1 MKKALAVM
9 LALVLA
15 VFTGCSAADVEVSPT
30 PVPTPPVQEYAE
42 SDPITVTVT
51 PVELTEEE
59 QEISKLSSRIKD
71 DVHVYDLEAD
81 GEIARAFATV
91 FSLVDGAWEHY
102 TPAVVFDPAEGRFS
116 VVSSGQADGAT
127 LNFTTTDGSIRSV
140 GWSGFE
146 PPDAGYHL
154 SGPLGRTI
162 TAQTG
167 QNIPVAVQVFGTY
180 DPETD
185 SGEVVS
191 ADPEGFYN
199 PEIFEGMDGVYVL
212 CLCFLS
218 EENPPL
224 A

>member
-154 SGPLGRTI
+154 SGPLGRTSHR
-162 TAQTG
+162 ADGAEHPRRRPGLWHLRPGDG
-167 QNIPVAVQVFGTY
+167 QRRSRQRRPRG
-180 DPETD
+180 
-185 SGEVVS
+185 
-191 ADPEGFYN
+191 
-199 PEIFEGMDGVYVL
+199 L
-212 CLCFLS
+212 L
-218 EENPPL
+218 
-224 A
+224 